1 MKRLVL
7 ATAMAIFA
15 MASSANAISLRFK
28 FKTFSSGPSIYA
40 CNAGLKSAA
49 VGKKVCYFEGT
60 TNACTQNDCKDGQVC
75 NTRCV
80 CAGDNNG
87 GDYLMNY
94 GKVTTMSWADHGET
108 PSNPETK
115 SFASTN
121 QQWSKAIADDAAA
134 FNYTIK
140 DLSFNLGSELYNAE
154 YFVDICFRGPQ
165 IEYYL
170 DNVDS
175 NWTRTLQVTATD
187 FIADG
192 INPGDNSRDGLN
204 IPAAVVGKK
213 YSTLAGLKV
222 EAKMVC
228 DLQGLGVYK
237 YSNVNGSYNT
247 TVNEAN
253 INLTS
258 GLDFLSNHTETALQ
272 GNAVDFVK
280 NQSFTNGLKAP
291 RFCKIRYTFKETNGR
306 SSLPMFRKWQRH
318 GAEICTYTDIT
329 EGVEASGIQ

>member
-28 FKTFSSGPSIYA
+28 FKTYSSGPSIYA

-94 GKVTTMSWADHGET
+94 GKVTTMTWADHGET
-108 PSNPETK
+108 PVVVESNKT
-115 SFASTN
+115 FASTN
-121 QQWSKAIADDAAA
+121 QQYAQAISSDAAA
-134 FNYTIK
+134 FNHTIK

-154 YFVDICFRGPQ
+154 YFVDICFRAPQ

-170 DNVDS
+170 DGVNS
-175 NWTRTLQVTATD
+175 NWAYTLQATATD
-187 FIADG
+187 FIANG
-192 INPGDNSRDGLN
+192 INPGDNSRAGLD
-204 IPAAVVGKK
+204 IPAAVAGKK
-213 YSTLAGLKV
+213 YSTLAGLTV

-228 DLQGLGVYK
+228 DLQGEGVYK
-237 YSNVNGSYNT
+237 YANVDGSYNT
-247 TVNEAN
+247 SVNEAD
-253 INLTS
+253 IAGVKDIVKTHGAQSL
-258 GLDFLSNHTETALQ
+258 A

-280 NQSFTNGLKAP
+280 GASFTSGTKAP

-306 SSLPMFRKWQRH
+306 SSLPLFRKWQRH
-318 GAEICTYTDIT
+318 GAEICTFTDIT
-329 EGVEASGIQ
+329 EGEVASELQ

>member
-7 ATAMAIFA
+7 ATAMAVFA

-28 FKTFSSGPSIYA
+28 FKTYSSGPSIYA

-60 TNACTQNDCKDGQVC
+60 TNACTKNDCKDGQVC

-94 GKVTTMSWADHGET
+94 GKVTLMTWADHGET
-108 PSNPETK
+108 PVTLETK
-115 SFASTN
+115 SFSSTN
-121 QQWSKAIADDAAA
+121 QNTAKAIASDAAA

-140 DLSFNLGSELYNAE
+140 DLSFHLGSELYNAE

-165 IEYYL
+165 IEYFA
-170 DNVDS
+170 DGVDS
-175 NWTRTLQVTATD
+175 NWAYSLQATATD
-187 FIADG
+187 FIATG
-192 INPGDNSRDGLN
+192 VNPGDNSRVGLD
-204 IPAAVVGKK
+204 IPAAVAGKK
-213 YSTLAGLKV
+213 YSALAGLTV

-228 DLQGLGVYK
+228 DLQGQGVYK
-237 YSNVNGSYNT
+237 YANVDGAYNT
-247 TVNEAN
+247 TVNEAD
-253 INLTS
+253 IA
-258 GLDFLSNHTETALQ
+258 GVLDIVRIHTAQSLA

-280 NQSFTNGLKAP
+280 GANFARGTSAP

-306 SSLPMFRKWQRH
+306 SSTPLFRKWQRH

-329 EGVEASGIQ
+329 EGEVDSSLQ

>member
-1 MKRLVL
+1 MKKFVF
-7 ATAMAIFA
+7 ATAIAIIA

-60 TNACTQNDCKDGQVC
+60 TNACTKNDCTDGQVC

-94 GKVTTMSWADHGET
+94 GKVSTMTWADQGET
-108 PSNPETK
+108 PVAVETNK
-115 SFASTN
+115 TFASTG
-121 QQWSKAIADDAAA
+121 QQYAKAISDDNAA

-170 DNVDS
+170 DGVNS
-175 NWTRTLQVTATD
+175 NWAYSLQSTATD
-187 FIADG
+187 FIANG
-192 INPGDNSRDGLN
+192 VNPGDNSRAGLD
-204 IPAAVVGKK
+204 IPAAVAGKK
-213 YSTLAGLKV
+213 YTSLAGLTV

-228 DLQGLGVYK
+228 DVQGAGTYL
-237 YSNVNGSYNT
+237 YSNVSGTYNT
-247 TVNEAN
+247 AINEAD
-253 INLTS
+253 IAGVKDIVRTHAAQSLS
-258 GLDFLSNHTETALQ
+258 GNV
-272 GNAVDFVK
+272 VDFVK
-280 NQSFTNGLKAP
+280 GSNFASGLNAP

-318 GAEICTYTDIT
+318 GAEICTFTDIT
-329 EGVEASGIQ
+329 EGETSAGLQ